1 MEPSLQQSP
10 QVQQQGNGT
19 VAAASTAGAAAG
31 QWSHRCSS
39 HRRCSSRATELSL
52 QQAPQVQQQG
62 NGAIAAAV
70 TAGAAAGQWNC
81 RCSRH
86 RRCSS
91 RATDAKVR
99 CTIRCISNESKN
111 RKVHCQERRSPAHPT
126 QTRIV
131 ASSSAIPVQEL
142 SHRQVQYQF
151 EHSPRDPSGTHWT
164 ALPQR
169 PGGNG
174 KCKRQRKLEQCCKS
188 VEYTCSEKGT
198 ASWDRAASQRDCKLG
213 QSCKSKGL
221 QVGTELQVGES
232 QGRVQI
238 EPTVTLLQ
246 PDYHHRPWV
255 TSNHMLRT

>member
-1 MEPSLQQSP
+1 MMCKYRKSTTLQT
-10 QVQQQGNGT
+10 QQR
-19 VAAASTAGAAAG
+19 S
-31 QWSHRCSS
+31 
-39 HRRCSSRATELSL
+39 
-52 QQAPQVQQQG
+52 PQVQQQG

-70 TAGAAAGQWNC
+70 TAGSAAGQQMP
-81 RCSRH
+81 
-86 RRCSS
+86 
-91 RATDAKVR
+91 K
-99 CTIRCISNESKN
+99 CTIRCVSNESKN

-126 QTRIV
+126 QTRTV

-213 QSCKSKGL
+213 QSCKSENRKDG
-221 QVGTELQVGES
+221 S
-232 QGRVQI
+232 R
-238 EPTVTLLQ
+238 
-246 PDYHHRPWV
+246 
-255 TSNHMLRT
+255 SNQQ